1 MYISGHL
8 PVQADGSMLTGRIGP
23 ESGGQSLEHGYQA
36 ARHAGLNIVSTLKKQ
51 LGDLDR
57 VKQIVKV
64 FGIVQST
71 NDFKE
76 QHKVMDGCSD
86 LMMEVFEKPVGYHA
100 RSAIGTS
107 TLPLDISVEVEAIV
121 EIKEA

>member
-1 MYISGHL
+1 
-8 PVQADGSMLTGRIGP
+8 
-23 ESGGQSLEHGYQA
+23 
-36 ARHAGLNIVSTLKKQ
+36 
-51 LGDLDR
+51 
-57 VKQIVKV
+57 V

-71 NDFKE
+71 DNFKE

-86 LMMEVFEKPVGYHA
+86 LIMEVFGQPVGYHA

-121 EIKEA
+121 EINPE

>member
-8 PVQADGSMLTGRIGP
+8 PLKADGTLITGRIGP
-23 ESGGQSLEHGYQA
+23 ESGGETIEHGYEA
-36 ARHAGLNIVSTLKKQ
+36 ARHAGLNLISTMKEQ

-57 VKQIVKV
+57 VEQVVKV

-71 NDFKE
+71 NDFKS
-76 QHKVMDGCSD
+76 QHLVMDGCSNVI
-86 LMMEVFEKPVGYHA
+86 MEVFDKPVGYHA

-107 TLPLDISVEVEAIV
+107 TLPLDMSVEVEAIV
-121 EIKEA
+121 QIKP